1 MEQDGITIVSTENVA
16 TYAVKCDDSPYGSVA
31 INSYCH
37 AWSAT
42 PTYLIRKYL

>member
-1 MEQDGITIVSTENVA
+1 MVKDGANSFYEIYDPEN
-16 TYAVKCDDSPYGSVA
+16 KKFSPYGSFA

-42 PTYLIRKYL
+42 PAYLIRKYL